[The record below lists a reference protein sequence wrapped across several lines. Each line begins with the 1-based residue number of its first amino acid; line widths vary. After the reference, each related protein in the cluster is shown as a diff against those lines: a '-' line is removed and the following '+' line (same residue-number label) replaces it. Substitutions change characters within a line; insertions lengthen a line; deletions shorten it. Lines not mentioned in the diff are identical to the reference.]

1 MRACDSRHRRSRGRW
16 TRGLTL
22 VEVLVAIF
30 VVSVG
35 ILGTLSAIW
44 YGIRSER
51 YAERRTTAVF
61 VCRELMNLIRS
72 RNEPFNTG
80 TFPALGSPLN
90 DGNYDDDGDDN
101 GPKRLLNDP
110 PFGNDFSGA
119 ENFRRRIEMKR
130 LSTDPNNHLSDLAAI
145 KVTVFWNEGAS
156 EKRVTLWA
164 YHKDPD

>member
-1 MRACDSRHRRSRGRW
+1 MCSFAKRRRAGV
-16 TRGLTL
+16 TL

-35 ILGTLSAIW
+35 MLGTLSALW

-51 YAERRTTAVF
+51 YSERRTTGVF
-61 VCRELMNLIRS
+61 LCREVLNLVRS
-72 RNEPFNTG
+72 RNLPFATS
-80 TFPALGSPLN
+80 TFPNVASGIN

-101 GPKRLLNDP
+101 GTKRALNAP
-110 PFGNDFSGA
+110 PFANDFSGS

-130 LSTDPNNHLSDLAAI
+130 LSTNANSHLSRLAAI
-145 KVTVFWNEGAS
+145 KVTVFWNEGGS

-164 YHKDPD
+164 FHKRPD